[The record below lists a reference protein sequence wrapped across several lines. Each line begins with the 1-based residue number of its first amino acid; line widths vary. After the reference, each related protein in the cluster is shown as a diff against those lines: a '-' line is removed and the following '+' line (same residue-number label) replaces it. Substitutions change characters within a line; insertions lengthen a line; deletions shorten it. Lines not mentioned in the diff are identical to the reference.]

1 MPKQAPSV
9 GRMLAMAV
17 FALSCFGILLF
28 LWLSFGG
35 PVPLKPKG
43 YRFDV
48 AFPEATTLANQA
60 DVRIAGVNVGKVTG
74 MKLDKRGTRTLV
86 TIDMKKGFSPIPK
99 DTKAILRQKTLLGET
114 YVELSPGQ
122 RGSGGGGGAGM
133 LADNGR
139 LPNAQ
144 VEPTVQLDEIFRAF
158 DPQTRKAFQQWVQ
171 QSAQVIGGRSQDL
184 NDALGNLQGF
194 AQDGAGVLGVL
205 DRQGADLHNLIKN
218 TGVVFH
224 ALNERQGALA
234 GLIQNS
240 HDVFSATAARDKALA
255 QTFDIFPTFEDES
268 KATLARLQ
276 TFSANAHP
284 LVNDLKP
291 VADRLQPTVRDLSV
305 LAPELTT
312 FFKHRLP
319 PLIAAAK
326 PNLPNGARFLRGASP
341 LMEGLH
347 TFFPEFNPILSFAN
361 YYQAVLANFLSIGGA
376 ATMYTGVNPPIN
388 GVALPTLSQFGIINE
403 RSLGI
408 QTQMPSYDRGNA
420 YISPNAYT
428 RATKLG
434 VIESLSCA
442 NTKGGGQQTNP
453 DPSAKEPPCYVQPPL
468 TFSGTQ
474 FPLLQKGD
482 ARVRPAPGPY
492 DGSKPARP

>member
-9 GRMLAMAV
+9 GRILAMAT
-17 FALSCFGILLF
+17 FALGCFGILLF

-43 YRFDV
+43 YRFEV
-48 AFPEATTLANQA
+48 AFPEATTLAQQA
-60 DVRIAGVNVGKVTG
+60 DVRIAGVNVGKVVG
-74 MKLDKRGTRTLV
+74 MKLDKGGTRTMV
-86 TIDMKKGFSPIPK
+86 TIDMKKGFAPVPK

-114 YVELSPGQ
+114 YVELSPGT
-122 RGSGGGGGAGM
+122 RGKNSPGM
-133 LADNGR
+133 LPDGAQLANS
-139 LPNAQ
+139 Q
-144 VEPTVQLDEIFRAF
+144 VEPTVQLDEIYNAF

-171 QSAQVIGGRSQDL
+171 ESAQAIRGGRGQDL

-194 AQDGAGVLGVL
+194 ADDGAGVLGVL
-205 DRQGADLHNLIKN
+205 DRQSTDLHNLIKN

-224 ALNERQGALA
+224 ALTERQGALRQ
-234 GLIQNS
+234 LILNS
-240 HDVFSATAARDKALA
+240 HDVFSATQARDKALA
-255 QTFDIFPTFEDES
+255 DTFDILPTFEDES

-276 TFSANAHP
+276 TFSSNAHP

-291 VADRLQPTVRDLSV
+291 VADRLRPTVRDLSA
-305 LAPELTT
+305 LSPNLTT
-312 FFKHRLP
+312 FFKSKLP

-326 PNLPNGARFLRGASP
+326 PNLPNGERFLRGASP

-361 YYQAVLANFLSIGGA
+361 YYQAVVADFLSIGGA
-376 ATMYTGVNPPIN
+376 ATMYQGVSPAID
-388 GVALPTLSQFGIINE
+388 GVKLPTLSQFGIINE
-403 RSLGI
+403 RSVGLHPTI
-408 QTQMPSYDRGNA
+408 PSYDRGNA

-428 RATKLG
+428 RATKFG
-434 VIESLSCA
+434 VIESLSCNNA
-442 NTKGGGQQTNP
+442 GGEKKQP
-453 DPSAKEPPCYVQPPL
+453 DPQAKEPPCFVAPPL
-468 TFSGTQ
+468 TFNGKQ

-482 ARVRPAPGPY
+482 DEVRPAPGPY